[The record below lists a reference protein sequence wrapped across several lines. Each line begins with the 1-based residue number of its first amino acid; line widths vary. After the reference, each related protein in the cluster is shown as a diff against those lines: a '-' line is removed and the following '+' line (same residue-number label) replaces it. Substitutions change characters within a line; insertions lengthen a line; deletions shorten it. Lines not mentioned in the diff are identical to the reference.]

1 MPQGKLIV
9 PQPPDCPYDLLARIG
24 EGGCADVYSAIHPDR
39 PFDPVAVKVQKPGP
53 LGQERFRREIDIAR
67 RLDHP
72 HVMPLILASARDAWY
87 VMPLADETLREL
99 HDRNPYDW
107 EGLRVALSGICGGL
121 LHAHANGVVHRDVS
135 PDNILAT
142 PGRHGPHWLLS
153 DFGLARVRQPARSI
167 TPPGAMFGTPDFTA
181 PEIHHDPRDATALS
195 DAYSIGAVARWFTNI
210 GREQVALSAEGR
222 YWAELIQGTVIYT
235 PQARWPITRIARH
248 LETRPAVDRVLA
260 GSASWEAPFCTRCG
274 GRDGHDGAGRCTR
287 CGFLDEI

>member
-107 EGLRVALSGICGGL
+107 EGLRVALSGICGGSM
-121 LHAHANGVVHRDVS
+121 HTPTEWSIETSRPTTSSQPRVATDRTGYCPTSAW
-135 PDNILAT
+135 LAY
-142 PGRHGPHWLLS
+142 
-153 DFGLARVRQPARSI
+153 AQPARSI
-167 TPPGAMFGTPDFTA
+167 TPPGAMFVTPDFTA

-195 DAYSIGAVARWFTNI
+195 DAYSIGAIARWFTNI